1 MINSFMWKSGSEVTL
16 PKNETVPDVPEPS
29 ICKVLDITPHIE
41 TIQKKETLDMVEAV
55 FRQRYLPHFTEA
67 DCALL
72 MEDDDLSR
80 IKSLAEI
87 CMRIDLELAQKAPGL
102 QVIPGK
108 AR

>member
-1 MINSFMWKSGSEVTL
+1 MWISGSEVTL

-29 ICKVLDITPHIE
+29 IYKVFDICPHIKEIQIKE
-41 TIQKKETLDMVEAV
+41 TIDMVEAV
-55 FRQRYLPHFTEA
+55 FRERYLPHLTEA

-80 IKSLAEI
+80 IKNLAEI
-87 CMRIDLELAQKAPGL
+87 CMRIDLELAQKSPGL

-108 AR
+108 PR